1 VFQIGRSL
9 RMVRERRGLALAT
22 VEQETRIPARRLTA
36 LEEERFDLLPER
48 IYALGFLR
56 TYAEYLGLDPQP
68 YVDELSARLPSE
80 DAYDA
85 PPLLPAASRSRVLR
99 PAIVS
104 AGTLALTAAVVG
116 LLALRSGG
124 GHPRTVISPPARH
137 LTPPQPPA
145 TPQRS
150 SRPRPKLATLVLVA
164 ARGRCWLE
172 ARLGSPRGSELYSGT
187 LEAGSSVRLSGTRV
201 WIRLGAPSA
210 LDATLNQRA
219 VVLPT
224 VTPEN
229 IVVTESG
236 VQTG

>member
-1 VFQIGRSL
+1 
-9 RMVRERRGLALAT
+9 MVRERRGLALAT

-104 AGTLALTAAVVG
+104 AGTLAHRDTAGESRESFLDRCMDG
-116 LLALRSGG
+116 LMAGG
-124 GHPRTVISPPARH
+124 MSKDKARD
-137 LTPPQPPA
+137 
-145 TPQRS
+145 
-150 SRPRPKLATLVLVA
+150 V
-164 ARGRCWLE
+164 C
-172 ARLGSPRGSELYSGT
+172 
-187 LEAGSSVRLSGTRV
+187 
-201 WIRLGAPSA
+201 SA
-210 LDATLNQRA
+210 KWDDHK
-219 VVLPT
+219 
-224 VTPEN
+224 
-229 IVVTESG
+229 S
-236 VQTG
+236 